1 VPSSLASRAKIGS
14 LEFQGAQIR
23 PDRQFRDGIDVYDEN
38 GDFEARRASAADFEE
53 RKEFRY
59 ESRFARP
66 VHAIFPSGDKDFPL
80 RVLVYIVIEKSLSN
94 RDTTPPTTRINDIDR
109 VEYYLGHNFGAGEW
123 GSWFVIKDAIN
134 NFAIE
139 YITDDEVMCIAKV
152 YFYDGPPAILRR
164 YLDLEMRPVIE
175 KMESEIIQRDARLKE
190 LVASKGS
197 KN

>member
-1 VPSSLASRAKIGS
+1 
-14 LEFQGAQIR
+14 
-23 PDRQFRDGIDVYDEN
+23 
-38 GDFEARRASAADFEE
+38 
-53 RKEFRY
+53 
-59 ESRFARP
+59 
-66 VHAIFPSGDKDFPL
+66 
-80 RVLVYIVIEKSLSN
+80 
-94 RDTTPPTTRINDIDR
+94 
-109 VEYYLGHNFGAGEW
+109 
-123 GSWFVIKDAIN
+123 VIKDAIN